1 MTAASCQFG
10 SMNDTTL
17 PGGIRAISVCASM
30 LARSCSVRQ
39 SSRMSPSTKTV
50 RSGVRRAASRSASAR
65 VERTHSPRRYASA
78 ARVPSTL
85 TNPNLSLDS
94 AHGHGM
100 AIPRR
105 GMRVDGDLGDLTLR
119 CRVRALHFE
128 CGTTRFDFEE
138 RGQLRRNHYR
148 SDFLVHLDDAHPEKV
163 LDEREDRTGVPLQ
176 QPTDRGENTVDVVL
190 RLADR
195 RVAAIGLPI

>member
-78 ARVPSTL
+78 ARAPSIL
-85 TNPNLSLDS
+85 TNPNLSLDCYLQCECVYDTTFQASPSGVLVLASPLRASGEWGLTGTPPTPDDLES
-94 AHGHGM
+94 APWPVPTRCPVGPGT
-100 AIPRR
+100 
-105 GMRVDGDLGDLTLR
+105 DGAVVPTGP
-119 CRVRALHFE
+119 
-128 CGTTRFDFEE
+128 
-138 RGQLRRNHYR
+138 QL
-148 SDFLVHLDDAHPEKV
+148 A
-163 LDEREDRTGVPLQ
+163 
-176 QPTDRGENTVDVVL
+176 
-190 RLADR
+190 
-195 RVAAIGLPI
+195 